1 MKFFTRRLHS
11 LVPTALAILVST
23 SATLSAQSPSAGV
36 LQWVSRCSAAW
47 PSRYAP
53 PSPPPTGRAAAPL
66 IPAKPLSGDVLFVG
80 SSVSGQADPAWL
92 FDVVRDQLIWSGSEV
107 ETNNITGAAYANGGR
122 ELFLAGGDAN
132 VAYLS
137 RGDLTTL
144 PPTWSV
150 VYDPLGRGPF
160 EVHSDDARQ
169 LLYVLAHPTPTAVS
183 ELLTIDNDPQS
194 PTYLQVVASTQNL
207 SSNPLIERFALSA
220 SGRRAAI
227 LSAFVRYLHIVDTD
241 PTSPTYMQ
249 VLFEG
254 AIPVNGPFPIV
265 TSAVVT
271 SDDQSV
277 LISIQRGGGTAS
289 AIARFE
295 LSSMT
300 WIDHNSGMS
309 GIQHIG
315 PNSSPVA
322 NLGPAAFDIDVASDD
337 TFAVV
342 CGWGG
347 SGWAGR
353 IDLDPAAIATWSWH
367 AYAPTPG
374 LTDAWALDLA
384 SGDRLV
390 AIETQGQVLVL
401 RAATGEAVRSF
412 PVSLSSNIY
421 LVRMK

>member
-1 MKFFTRRLHS
+1 MKIFACRLRS
-11 LVPTALAILVST
+11 LAPTVLAVLVPSSEL
-23 SATLSAQSPSAGV
+23 LSAQTPPTGV
-36 LQWVSRCSAAW
+36 LPWVSRCSAAW
-47 PSRYAP
+47 PCRYAP
-53 PSPPPTGRAAAPL
+53 PSPPPAGRAAAPL
-66 IPAKPLSGDVLFVG
+66 IPSKPLSGDVLFVG
-80 SSVSGQADPAWL
+80 SSVAGQADPAWL
-92 FDVVRDQLIWSGSEV
+92 FDVVRDQVLWNDSEV
-107 ETNNITGAAYANGGR
+107 ETNNVTGGAYANGGR

-160 EVHSDDARQ
+160 DVHSDDARQ

-183 ELLTIDNDPQS
+183 ELLTLDNDPQS

-220 SGRRAAI
+220 SGNRAAI
-227 LSAFVRYLHIVDTD
+227 ISAFVRYLHIVDTD
-241 PTSPTYMQ
+241 PSSPTYMQ

-254 AIPVNGPFPIV
+254 AIPVNGPFPII

-271 SDDQSV
+271 SDDRSV
-277 LISIQRGGGTAS
+277 LISIQRGGGAAS
-289 AIARFE
+289 AIARFD

-300 WIDHNSGMS
+300 WIDHNPGMS
-309 GIQHIG
+309 GVQHIG
-315 PNSSPVA
+315 PNSSPAA
-322 NLGPAAFDIDVASDD
+322 NLGPAVFDIDISSDD

-353 IDLDPAAIATWSWH
+353 IDLDPAAITAWSWR

-374 LTDAWALDLA
+374 LPDAWALDLA
-384 SGDRLV
+384 SGDGLV

-401 RAATGEAVRSF
+401 RAGTGETVRSF